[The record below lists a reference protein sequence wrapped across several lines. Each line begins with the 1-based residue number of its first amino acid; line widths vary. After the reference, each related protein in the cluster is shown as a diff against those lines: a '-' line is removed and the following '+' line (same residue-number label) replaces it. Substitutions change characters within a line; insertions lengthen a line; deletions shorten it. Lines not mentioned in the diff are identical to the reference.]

1 MGSVPWGVKGGRVY
15 IAIKMSPLRTI
26 LCLIV
31 ISASARGDD
40 NLGSRQPADLDKAE
54 TELQELK
61 TDLETGKL
69 YFTGTGYTVN
79 LIPHALI
86 LGLLTFGIIF
96 LYGDA
101 LFGST
106 DDAGT
111 SGYGAPSAYGAPA
124 ATYGAPA
131 ATYDAPAPS
140 YSAPAPAYGA
150 PASAYSAAQR
160 YYDPYAANAATGLGA
175 DAYNP
180 ELNPYNI
187 QQDAAADQG
196 RKKRSAQ
203 FSYL

>member
-1 MGSVPWGVKGGRVY
+1 
-15 IAIKMSPLRTI
+15 MSPLRTL
-26 LCLIV
+26 LCLTV
-31 ISASARGDD
+31 IATHCVVYAQEEM
-40 NLGSRQPADLDKAE
+40 GSRHPVDLQKAVAE
-54 TELQELK
+54 DTELK

-106 DDAGT
+106 DDVST

-124 ATYGAPA
+124 PSYGAPA

-150 PASAYSAAQR
+150 PSSAYSAAQR
-160 YYDPYAANAATGLGA
+160 YYDPYAANAASAIGA
-175 DAYNP
+175 EAYSP
-180 ELNPYNI
+180 DLNPYNI

-196 RKKRSAQ
+196 RKKRDVPSA
-203 FSYL
+203 YL